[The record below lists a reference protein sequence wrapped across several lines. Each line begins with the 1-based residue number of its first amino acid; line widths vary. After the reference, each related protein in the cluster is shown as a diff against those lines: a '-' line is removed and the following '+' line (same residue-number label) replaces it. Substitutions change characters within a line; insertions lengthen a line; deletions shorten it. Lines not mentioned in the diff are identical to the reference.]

1 MPFISFY
8 VPLHLWSSPSRFGVS
23 VGVFLLIS
31 GFDLKPQAETLQLD
45 TSILHEMRLESAAFS
60 VLVVA
65 GALAALDDCENSGNN
80 LLQSFAQARRAE
92 KYHWQSGRGNFPN
105 FAVSEETG
113 PFELNESLSWSWH
126 HPKGRFH
133 TLTYGTALDHQL
145 NVYLAAADGLRKF
158 DKHGKLQWEHHTLPA
173 TLMNAPAIYQG
184 SIFASDTLGGVRA
197 LSMSTGEPLW
207 HTNVSTSIGEDNG
220 FTMVHEGIV
229 FTAADYRDPSPM
241 GPANQFVKALNASN
255 GQTLWTY
262 KPDSP
267 VWIFLPLFPDRE
279 SWIALQSDVCK
290 VQLLYWYFFAELDGR
305 ERVVLL
311 VYAWI
316 STWLALCLL

>member
-1 MPFISFY
+1 
-8 VPLHLWSSPSRFGVS
+8 
-23 VGVFLLIS
+23 
-31 GFDLKPQAETLQLD
+31 
-45 TSILHEMRLESAAFS
+45 MRLFQAAAFS

-65 GALAALDDCENSGNN
+65 TTALAALDDCENSGNN

-113 PFELNESLSWSWH
+113 PFELNQSLSWSWH

-133 TLTYGTALDHQL
+133 TLTYGTALDNQL

-197 LSMSTGEPLW
+197 LSMTTGQLLW

-229 FTAADYRDPSPM
+229 FTAADYRGPSPM
-241 GPANQFVKALNASN
+241 GPANQFVKALNASS
-255 GQTLWTY
+255 GETLWSY
-262 KPDSP
+262 QPDSP
-267 VWIFLPLFPDRE
+267 VWNFLPLFPDRE
-279 SWIALQSDVCK
+279 SWIAW
-290 VQLLYWYFFAELDGR
+290 WYFFALGVGWTGKGR
-305 ERVVLL
+305 FIGLRMN
-311 VYAWI
+311 Y
-316 STWLALCLL
+316 STWLAWFLS